1 LSSWKFLS
9 NVLLAMKTID
19 RFFFNFVYEG
29 MFGSVAVLIGALARL
44 IIATDFSTSQAKTE
58 RGLKVLLI
66 ASTSFSSL
74 GEMISHFLRL

>member
-1 LSSWKFLS
+1 
-9 NVLLAMKTID
+9 
-19 RFFFNFVYEG
+19 
-29 MFGSVAVLIGALARL
+29 MFGPVAVLIGALARL

-66 ASTSFSSL
+66 ASTSFSGL